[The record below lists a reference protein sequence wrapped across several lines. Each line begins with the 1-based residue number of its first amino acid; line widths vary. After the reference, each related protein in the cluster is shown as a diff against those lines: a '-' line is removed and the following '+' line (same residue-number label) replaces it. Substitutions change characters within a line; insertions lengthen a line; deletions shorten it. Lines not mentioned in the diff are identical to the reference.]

1 MHDKAVENYL
11 HISYFVSEYYN
22 TQKMFDKA
30 VDIYPSAMNFDPGCL
45 MTQEIC
51 DEAVNSNFF
60 SIQFYSWSV

>member
-11 HISYFVSEYYN
+11 HILYFVSEYYN

-30 VDIYPSAMNFDPGCL
+30 VDTYPSAMNFVPGCL

-60 SIQFYSWSV
+60 SIQFYSW